1 MNICVKSL
9 RECYVKSNL
18 SIAEQARTDW
28 NRNKWFARWRQFISE
43 TGMLFSNC
51 ISPEAFQPWHSTRSW
66 YPVVDDWLIW
76 FWDWLG
82 NAKNTT
88 FRFASLKW
96 KIHCH
101 VVMGILLII
110 LTQVS
115 SVQLHSARHVWMPGY
130 RVITHV
136 ACFDR
141 GRKSIPYN
149 GVPISITA
157 KDLKQG
163 KHFLLVH
170 SAIMVLVWNW
180 LIQQYHHSSAILSCN
195 TVYVMQ
201 DYHLSPL

>member
-1 MNICVKSL
+1 MQGCDETEWSKMNICVRRL

-18 SIAEQARTDW
+18 SIAEEARTDW
-28 NRNKWFARWRQFISE
+28 NRNKWFARWRQIISE
-43 TGMLFSNC
+43 TAMLSSNC

-115 SVQLHSARHVWMPGY
+115 SVQLHSARHVRMPGY
-130 RVITHV
+130 RVIPHV
-136 ACFDR
+136 ASFDR

-157 KDLKQG
+157 KDLKQRIT
-163 KHFLLVH
+163 FSV
-170 SAIMVLVWNW
+170 SALSNYGLTLE
-180 LIQQYHHSSAILSCN
+180 LIDPTVSPFKCN
-195 TVYVMQ
+195 TVHTV
-201 DYHLSPL
+201 L